1 MSCRLI
7 VLVQW
12 DVAVVVTEVVGSL
25 GRPKADR
32 SVQYK
37 YLNPHLIAVITQ
49 SLDQAKREH
58 ENRRISSLSASY
70 HIVVSFHCSLSLY
83 FSLSHFVYS

>member
-1 MSCRLI
+1 MFP
-7 VLVQW
+7 
-12 DVAVVVTEVVGSL
+12 VVVTEVVGSL

-58 ENRRISSLSASY
+58 ENRRISSLSTSY
-70 HIVVSFHCSLSLY
+70 HICCFFSLLSLSL
-83 FSLSHFVYS
+83 SLSPLSG